1 MPKLD
6 LGLPSYDSLFSTE
19 EERQEA
25 NTKKVMTIPINKIKD
40 FEGHPF
46 HVTMDEDMAKLIDS
60 IKENDMLMPALVRP
74 KPDGTYELFKQSA
87 SDSNTF
93 IQIPTLGKKQVL
105 EYDINA
111 EGTVSSIFFLNNPK
125 VNHYNDKANKLERLK
140 GMNKTIKDFNSY
152 VNAKLALGKRDS
164 TNPNGIVYKCD

>member
-1 MPKLD
+1 MKEGVYKNEGGILT
-6 LGLPSYDSLFSTE
+6 LPGNIANEGAYISYLK
-19 EERQEA
+19 Q
-25 NTKKVMTIPINKIKD
+25 
-40 FEGHPF
+40 
-46 HVTMDEDMAKLIDS
+46 
-60 IKENDMLMPALVRP
+60 
-74 KPDGTYELFKQSA
+74 DGTYALFKQSA

-111 EGTVSSIFFLNNPK
+111 EGTISSIFVTNNPR

-140 GMNKTIKDFNSY
+140 GMNKTMKDFNSY
-152 VNAKLALGKRDS
+152 VNSKLALGKRDS